1 MIAIFLP
8 SLRGGG
14 AERMM
19 VNLSKGFAKCGLKV
33 DLVLTK
39 AEGPYLSMRHKL
51 GWSTCTLPEYRP
63 ACPG

>member
-39 AEGPYLSMRHKL
+39 AEGPYLSMV
-51 GWSTCTLPEYRP
+51 PP
-63 ACPG
+63 